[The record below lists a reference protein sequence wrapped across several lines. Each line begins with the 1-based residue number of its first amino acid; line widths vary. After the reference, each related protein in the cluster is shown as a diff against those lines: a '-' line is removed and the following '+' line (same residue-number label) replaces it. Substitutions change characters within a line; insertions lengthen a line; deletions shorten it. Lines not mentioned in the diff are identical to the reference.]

1 MLKKSGSWTS
11 TWGRNTLWAT
21 KRDGEGSSCDSDLSR
36 APVAL
41 NERGLSFFRYSR
53 WCRVAGTGP
62 LVRVSGKRIR
72 EITRVCERSQEFAYV
87 HESLQASTRVYK
99 RLYAF
104 TRVCKRLQEFT
115 SVCMR
120 SRESAS
126 VYKSLYAFKRVC
138 ERLQESTCVCMRS
151 QESTSVYK
159 SLLAFVCVHESL
171 RAFTRVC
178 MRSRESASVDKSLHA
193 FVCVHESLRAFTR
206 VCLRLYAF
214 TRVYERLQEFV
225 CVQERVYGRLLL
237 WFGAIIAQKGGR
249 QGGSLAWGATQ
260 FWCGNCPAGNQCQ
273 RWLALFTVFWRDTV
287 QAPGLAVRWSP
298 SVGEGARAG
307 TWPALTGI

>member
-36 APVAL
+36 APGAL

-115 SVCMR
+115 SVCML

-126 VYKSLYAFKRVC
+126 VYKSL
-138 ERLQESTCVCMRS
+138 Q
-151 QESTSVYK
+151 
-159 SLLAFVCVHESL
+159 AFVCVHESL

-193 FVCVHESLRAFTR
+193 FVCVHKSLRAFTR

-249 QGGSLAWGATQ
+249 QGALLHGVQPSFGVGTVRRGISASGGWRCLPSFGETQCRRLAWRYGGVRQ
-260 FWCGNCPAGNQCQ
+260 LGRVRG
-273 RWLALFTVFWRDTV
+273 
-287 QAPGLAVRWSP
+287 QAHGRH
-298 SVGEGARAG
+298 
-307 TWPALTGI
+307 